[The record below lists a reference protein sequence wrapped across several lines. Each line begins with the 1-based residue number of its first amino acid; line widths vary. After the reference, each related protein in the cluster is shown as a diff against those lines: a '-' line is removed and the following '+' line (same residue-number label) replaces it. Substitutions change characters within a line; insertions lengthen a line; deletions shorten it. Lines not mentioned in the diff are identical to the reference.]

1 MNLQTVPDLPHELCQ
16 FKNCPRLFYLKN
28 CAQLYRLKNCPRLCC
43 PKNCP
48 SRTVPDEPDQ
58 PDWKCPDSSG
68 WKRNLKKCPRTCFPT
83 LVFSVFWRTV
93 PAPVSPCSRHL
104 KNCPPT
110 CPGSIIYVR

>member
-1 MNLQTVPDLPHELCQ
+1 CSFAPPYCRLDSIFLMLFIYSKSNLIYPLKFSYCNSFFPDRSTKNGFVCMNLQTVPDLPHELCQ

-58 PDWKCPDSSG
+58 PD
-68 WKRNLKKCPRTCFPT
+68 
-83 LVFSVFWRTV
+83 
-93 PAPVSPCSRHL
+93 
-104 KNCPPT
+104 
-110 CPGSIIYVR
+110 